1 MGLSKIFG
9 SRQRLSN
16 ASNHA
21 IVPETSTSR
30 NSFLPAHLA
39 TRTTSRTSNRSS
51 TRSSVSSSTR
61 SQQPMDS
68 SSRRSSN
75 ATPISALLS
84 SATSGGA
91 MDAAAF
97 IQMLENAANA
107 KDETL
112 TNTMWQ
118 LAAKLDQESDNSN
131 SEPDSKQE
139 DSGHEGDWA

>member
-1 MGLSKIFG
+1 
-9 SRQRLSN
+9 
-16 ASNHA
+16 
-21 IVPETSTSR
+21 
-30 NSFLPAHLA
+30 
-39 TRTTSRTSNRSS
+39 
-51 TRSSVSSSTR
+51 
-61 SQQPMDS
+61 MDS